1 MTQISQSGSLNT
13 TAIVVP
19 DLYVQIVSPQQLTL
33 NGIASNVIGVVGT
46 ASWGPVNQ
54 PVVLG
59 NLSDLNAYY
68 GSPVVRKYDLGT
80 QVSTAV
86 AQGAAAFIGVRVT
99 DGTDQSA
106 SYAML
111 YSGANT
117 YPALLTA
124 VYSGSLGNS
133 VAINFGPG
141 SKTKT
146 WRLVLSVPG
155 SIPEVFDNIDASA
168 GNAPFWQNFVSAI
181 NNGTGPIRGASQ
193 LVVASLGSD
202 PTIAPAKVAAQY
214 LLNGSDGASGVTS
227 ESLVGLD
234 STTRSGMYALR
245 GQGCSIGVLADCDDN
260 TTWSLQAAFGLGEGV
275 YMIVTGA
282 AGETIADAVAN
293 KAASGT
299 DSYAVKVMMGDWIA
313 WYDATNAQTRLV
325 SPQGFAAGKLASLSP
340 EQSSLNKQLY
350 GVAGSQKTGIAGT
363 SQSSTYSSAELQTL
377 FSAGVDVI
385 CNPAPG
391 GSYWAV
397 RSGHNSSSDAT
408 VYTDSYTRLTNYIA
422 ATLASGMGAYVGQL
436 ITSTLFANIRGTL
449 LAFLGNLLSQGIL
462 GSTSGATPYAV
473 KCDSGNNPQSRTAL
487 GYVQADVQ
495 VIYQGINEKFLIN
508 LQGGAGVTV
517 TNSTT

>member
-1 MTQISQSGSLNT
+1 MTQISQLGSLNT

-33 NGIASNVIGVVGT
+33 NGVASNVIGVVGT

-59 NLSDLNAYY
+59 SLSDLNAYY
-68 GSPVVRKYDLGT
+68 GAPIVRKFDLGT
-80 QVSTAV
+80 QVATSV
-86 AQGAAAFIGVRVT
+86 AQGAAAFLGVRVT

-111 YSGANT
+111 YSSANT
-117 YPALLTA
+117 YPSLLTA

-141 SKTKT
+141 SKART
-146 WRLVLSVPG
+146 WRLVLSIPG
-155 SIPEVFDNIDASA
+155 TIPEVFDNIDASA
-168 GNAPFWQNFVSAI
+168 GNATFWRNFVSAI
-181 NNGTGPIRGASQ
+181 NNGAGPLRGASQ

-202 PTIAPAKVAAQY
+202 PTIAPAAVIEQS
-214 LLNGSDGASGVTS
+214 LLNGSDGAGGVTTQ
-227 ESLVGLD
+227 SLVGLD
-234 STTRSGMYALR
+234 GITRSGMYALR

-260 TTWSLQAAFGLGEGV
+260 TTWSAQAAFGLSEGV
-275 YMIVTGA
+275 YMVA
-282 AGETIADAVAN
+282 AGPAGQSIVDAISS
-293 KAASGT
+293 KAASGV

-313 WYDATNAQTRLV
+313 WYDAANTQTRIV
-325 SPQGFAAGKLASLSP
+325 SPQGFVAGKLAALSP
-340 EQSSLNKQLY
+340 EQSSLNKPLY
-350 GVAGSQKTGIAGT
+350 SIIGSQKTGIAGT

-377 FSAGVDVI
+377 FSAGIDVI

-436 ITSTLFANIRGTL
+436 ITSTLFTNIRATL

-462 GSTSGATPYAV
+462 GSTNGSTPYAV

-487 GYVQADVQ
+487 GYVQADIQ
-495 VIYQGINEKFLIN
+495 IQYQGINEKFLVN

>member
-33 NGIASNVIGVVGT
+33 NGVASNLIGVVGT

-59 NLSDLNAYY
+59 SLSDLLTYY
-68 GSPVVRKYDLGT
+68 GNPVVRRYDLGT
-80 QVSTAV
+80 QVSTAA

-99 DGTDQSA
+99 DGTDQSS

-111 YSGANT
+111 YTSAGT

-133 VAINFGPG
+133 IGINFGPG
-141 SKTKT
+141 SKTNT
-146 WRLVLSVPG
+146 WRLVLSIPG

-168 GNAPFWQNFVSAI
+168 GNTALWQNFVAAV
-181 NNGTGPIRGASQ
+181 NNGTGPLRGASQ

-202 PTIAPAKVAAQY
+202 PTIAPAAVTAQS
-214 LLNGSDGASGVTS
+214 LLNGSDGAANVTAQ
-227 ESLVGLD
+227 SLVGLD
-234 STTRSGMYALR
+234 GTTRSGMYALR
-245 GQGCSIGVLADCDDN
+245 GQGCSIGILADCDDN
-260 TTWSLQAAFGLGEGV
+260 TTWSSQAAFGLGEGV
-275 YMIVTGA
+275 YMVVVGA
-282 AGETIADAVAN
+282 AGETISDAVAN
-293 KAASGT
+293 KAASGV

-313 WYDATNAQTRLV
+313 WYDQVNAQTRLV
-325 SPQGFAAGKLASLSP
+325 SPQGFAAGKLATLSP
-340 EQSSLNKQLY
+340 EQSSQNKPLY
-350 GVAGSQKTGIAGT
+350 SVIGSQRTGIAGT

-391 GSYWAV
+391 GSYWSV

-422 ATLASGMGAYVGQL
+422 ATLASGMGTYVGQL

-462 GSTSGATPYAV
+462 GSTTGATPYAV

-495 VIYQGINEKFLIN
+495 VQYQGINEKFLIN

-517 TNSTT
+517 TSSTT